1 MEGLSLP
8 ARMYNLSWTFK
19 DRCYFHVQQSGRQ
32 AMRKKKNTFR
42 VKVIDW
48 LKLEKE
54 T

>member
-32 AMRKKKNTFR
+32 AMRKKKYLQGKGDR
-42 VKVIDW
+42 
-48 LKLEKE
+48 LA
-54 T
+54 